1 MSMKINF
8 VTSNQYKF
16 KEFTEIS
23 GLDLARVNLDLE
35 EIQAVD
41 VGKVAEHKARQAFAI
56 IKKPVIVADTGL
68 YCEAWK
74 GLPGALAK
82 WFDQTI
88 GYAKLCNLL
97 GEDRAAR
104 AQTVIGY
111 YDQNGYRAFVGE
123 VQGEIAKSPRGDY
136 AFGWDVIFIPE
147 GYEQT
152 YGEMSASEKNGIS
165 HRRRALDELKRML
178 GSMANE

>member
-1 MSMKINF
+1 MKINF

-136 AFGWDVIFIPE
+136 AFGWDVIFAPK
-147 GYEQT
+147 GCNQT
-152 YGEMSASEKNGIS
+152 FAEMGKNEKNKIS
-165 HRRRALDELKRML
+165 MLKIAIDKFKDFL
-178 GSMANE
+178 QE